1 MNKLI
6 LIAFLIFSP
15 FAGSQNCTT
24 IKANGPIG
32 WVPIVYRDANHNLTG
47 IAVDVA
53 KKISNSLNVDLEIQ
67 PHIPWKRQLKKLQK
81 GSLDMLVAAYI
92 SEERERLY
100 KFSMP
105 FLEEKVKVFT
115 HYERQFN
122 FNQWEDL
129 TGKLGLRPR
138 GGTYGSEFDRFA
150 KEKLEFIEFSDKQK
164 SLDLLYSGRA
174 DYLVL
179 AFNDGLLSAK
189 KFGYENKIVALE
201 KTIVEISVHF
211 LISKNSPCKNLID
224 KINTELTTITRN
236 EELKHIQQKFDW
248 IDL

>member
-1 MNKLI
+1 MNKII
-6 LIAFLIFSP
+6 LFAILIFSP
-15 FAGSQNCTT
+15 IAGSQNCTT
-24 IKANGPIG
+24 VKANGPVG
-32 WVPIVYRDANHNLTG
+32 WVPIVYRDANQNLTG

-53 KKISNSLNVDLEIQ
+53 KKVSDSLKIDLEIQ

-81 GSLDMLVAAYI
+81 GSLDMLVAAYR
-92 SEERERLY
+92 SEEREHLY
-100 KFSMP
+100 KFSIP

-115 HYERQFN
+115 HHQRQFS

-138 GGTYGSEFDRFA
+138 GGTYGSKFDRFA
-150 KEKLEFIEFSDKQK
+150 KENLDFIEFSDKQK

-179 AFNDGLLSAK
+179 AANDGLLSAK
-189 KFGYENKIVALE
+189 KFGYQNKVVPLE
-201 KTIVEISVHF
+201 QTIVEISVHF
-211 LISKNSPCKNLID
+211 LFSKNSPCKNLID
-224 KINTELTTITRN
+224 KINTELTSIISS
-236 EELKHIQQKFDW
+236 EEIEHIQQKYNW